1 MPAPSQQPQ
10 IILIGGPNGAG
21 KTTFVRSFLREISCR
36 YLSADQIAYDLCPED
51 VASVAVQAGRQFL
64 LQIRKARENRE
75 SVIVESTLSGKGLA
89 RELRAFR
96 AAGYEIRLVFISL
109 PSVRTSSARVA
120 LRVSKGGHDVPAQ
133 DIRRRFYRTH
143 VNFWELYRP
152 IAHRWELFY
161 NGHQLGHQLVARGK
175 DRHTSV
181 LKPIFWNTFWT
192 ILDAD

>member
-1 MPAPSQQPQ
+1 M
-10 IILIGGPNGAG
+10 
-21 KTTFVRSFLREISCR
+21 
-36 YLSADQIAYDLCPED
+36 
-51 VASVAVQAGRQFL
+51 AVQAGRQFL

-181 LKPIFWNTFWT
+181 LKPIFWNLFWT